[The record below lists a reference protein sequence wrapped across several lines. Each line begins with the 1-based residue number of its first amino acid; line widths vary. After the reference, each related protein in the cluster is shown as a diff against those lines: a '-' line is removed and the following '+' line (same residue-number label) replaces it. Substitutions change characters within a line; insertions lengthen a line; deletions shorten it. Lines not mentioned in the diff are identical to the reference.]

1 MQKEYMKKIKKIA
14 STSDYPG
21 IDFPMKT
28 DDYELVEKRLQM
40 NVNAFCFENSIYPIY
55 ISKNSN
61 TQVSNVLLLINEEKS
76 HYVFIKDLGELMY
89 SKTKTN
95 NQIKKFFVWF
105 VYKISLLNKY
115 FLIIKNNVY

>member
-1 MQKEYMKKIKKIA
+1 MQKEYMKTIKKIA

-40 NVNAFCFENSIYPIY
+40 NVNAFRFENSIYPIY

-95 NQIKKFFVWF
+95 NQIKNFFVWF
-105 VYKISLLNKY
+105 VYKISLLKKY